1 MIVVHLPF
9 TADRTSGHHDS
20 LDDTKTYRIIAKNK
34 GEVLSLF
41 LMIER
46 TSTDS
51 SGEHDYTVYFTILYL
66 LEQCRYC
73 TTFLVSDSFPVAF
86 SVCQKTF
93 ENSHGKVHRRGGS
106 RGEGAGGAH
115 PPRDDLR
122 FSNTTDI
129 LRKKKTMCF
138 IGVEVE
144 QQWSAPPPKKN
155 PGSAPDKYLK
165 LFDKTNLLHL
175 VSNFKP

>member
-106 RGEGAGGAH
+106 RGRVQGVRT
-115 PPRDDLR
+115 PPEMTCGFLKQLI
-122 FSNTTDI
+122 FCE
-129 LRKKKTMCF
+129 KKKLCALL
-138 IGVEVE
+138 V
-144 QQWSAPPPKKN
+144 
-155 PGSAPDKYLK
+155 LK
-165 LFDKTNLLHL
+165 
-175 VSNFKP
+175 